1 MERLEFKKGYSLY
14 RKDVSSA
21 YCLGLHSFRKAI
33 NSSVLFR
40 TVYLRDV
47 KPVSIRCRMALSDAG
62 FDELKQ
68 WARL

>member
-1 MERLEFKKGYSLY
+1 MKRLEFKKGYSLY

-21 YCLGLHSFRKAI
+21 HCLGLDSFRKAI

-40 TVYLRDV
+40 AVYLRDV

-62 FDELKQ
+62 LCKF
-68 WARL
+68 